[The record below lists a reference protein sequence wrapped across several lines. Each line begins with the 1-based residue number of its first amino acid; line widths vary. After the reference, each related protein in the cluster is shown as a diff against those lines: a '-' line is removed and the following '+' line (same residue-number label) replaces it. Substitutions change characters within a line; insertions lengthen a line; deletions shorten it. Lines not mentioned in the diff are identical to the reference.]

1 MGHKATPAQQKIFDF
16 VKSGTGNGIIDAV
29 AGAGKTTTL
38 MGCVMHIPNV
48 DDTIYCAFNTS
59 IRKELQKKFHKAKKN
74 VKVYTIHSLGFQ
86 LLRASRKFDLNDKKY
101 NNIINDP
108 EFFESLVPEI
118 DRILGYH
125 NHPTVAELRR
135 LDDMSD
141 ALDWDE
147 KNQLN
152 EGQQYVRKIIG
163 KLLEINNK
171 YRCTLEEDN
180 LDCYDTMVQHF
191 GIFAPWEVQFNYY
204 KDELAC
210 YFRAH
215 RRLLKEG
222 NSIAISHGI
231 IDYTDQ
237 LYLPYVMNLTSK
249 NKYGFVFVDECQDL
263 SKSQLYVV
271 KQYLRKDGRL
281 LAVGDPYQSIY
292 GFAGADCM
300 SFQRVKDS
308 FNCTQLAL
316 TDCFRCPQSVI
327 RLAQSIRPDIKG
339 FKENAGSIYKILPR
353 DVVKNIKEGDLV
365 ICRTRKPLLALA
377 LGLISKDF
385 KVKIH
390 PDELQEFK
398 GDYKRNFTLQE
409 TRKIL
414 TDDMIDAFFGRISD
428 RNEKRISKEN
438 QNADS
443 IIRRILIKEAVDDMK
458 STLSFLKKKYFD
470 WHLNTIETILT
481 KLKHTLSYPGDEA
494 IKISSIHRA
503 KGLENDRVFIL
514 EYNKLPYKRE
524 QEWERIQERNLHYVA
539 VTRPKE
545 ELYLVEDKLYTDGND
560 EVVQEDG
567 KIATPE
573 TTESSEGVLSQEP
586 DTVSQLTIPVE
597 IPKEIIKEY
606 STPQEL
612 AVSTLVVPIIQEEQS
627 LPEPE
632 TVAVASNPS
641 LSFFIKFLPTKQ
653 VSKIPE
659 KFYSLAESEDTPY
672 QMLNSRN
679 FQKAKFWSIFHNLQ
693 DTEFS
698 IANVKC
704 AQNQDVYYINTP
716 NGIETYQGWYK
727 NSGQYTFKLQ
737 GTCPNAEQLMIF
749 LNDESNYSIDFEYK
763 PENYG
768 FETIHSVIQAACKE
782 LGICNTNIFEE
793 QYNLVYCFKTIDSYA
808 YIKLTYNGKKI
819 VTTIMPHSTL
829 GASDAKLNSLLETL
843 QHLWQ
848 R

>member
-1 MGHKATPAQQKIFDF
+1 MSSKLPTKSQQKIYEFIEH
-16 VKSGTGNGIIDAV
+16 GQGNGIIDAV

-48 DDTIYCAFNTS
+48 DDAIYCAFNTS
-59 IRKELQKKFHKAKKN
+59 IRAELQKKFRKAKKN
-74 VKVYTIHSLGFQ
+74 VRVCTIHSLGFQ
-86 LLRASRKFDLNDKKY
+86 ILRAIRKFDLNDKKY
-101 NNIINDP
+101 NDIINDP
-108 EFFESLVPEI
+108 NFFDSLVPDI
-118 DRILGYH
+118 DRILGFH
-125 NHPTVAELRR
+125 NLPTVRELKH
-135 LDDMSD
+135 LQDMSKT
-141 ALDWDE
+141 LDWE
-147 KNQLN
+147 GKNQLN
-152 EGQQYVRKIIG
+152 EGQQYVHKIIG
-163 KLLEINNK
+163 KLLDINNK

-180 LDCYDTMVQHF
+180 LECYDAMVRHF
-191 GIFAPWEVQFNYY
+191 EIFAPEEVQCNYY

-210 YFRAH
+210 YFRTH
-215 RRLLKEG
+215 QKLLREG

-237 LYLPYVMNLTSK
+237 LYLPFAMNLTSK

-263 SKSQLYVV
+263 SKAQLYVI
-271 KQYLRKDGRL
+271 KQYLRENGRL

-292 GFAGADCM
+292 GFAGADHM
-300 SFQRVKDS
+300 SFQRVKDT
-308 FNCTQLAL
+308 FECTRLAL
-316 TDCFRCPQSVI
+316 TDCFRCPRSVI
-327 RLAQSIRPDIKG
+327 RLVQSIRPDIKG
-339 FKENAGSIYKILPR
+339 FKENAGAIYKIQSR
-353 DVVKNIKEGDLV
+353 DVVRNIKEGDLV
-365 ICRTRKPLLALA
+365 ICRTHKPLLALA
-377 LGLISKDF
+377 LKLITKGF
-385 KVKIH
+385 KVRIH
-390 PDELQEFK
+390 PDELQKFM
-398 GDYKRNFTLQE
+398 GDYKHNFTPIE

-414 TDDMIDAFFGRISD
+414 TDDMINAFFENISD
-428 RNEKRISKEN
+428 RNEKRIVKEI

-443 IIRRILIKEAVDDMK
+443 IIQGILIKEAVDEMK
-458 STLSFLKKKYFD
+458 GTLSFLKKKYFD

-481 KLKHTLSYPGDEA
+481 KLKHILSYSGDEA

-514 EYNKLPYKRE
+514 DYNKLPYKRA
-524 QEWERIQERNLHYVA
+524 QEWECIQEQNLHYVA
-539 VTRPKE
+539 ITRSKE
-545 ELYLVEDKLYTDGND
+545 ELYLVEDNGDNEVAD
-560 EVVQEDG
+560 ESG
-567 KIATPE
+567 KITTPE
-573 TTESSEGVLSQEP
+573 KFESAERIISQKP
-586 DTVSQLTIPVE
+586 IAIGASQLIIPDE

-819 VTTIMPHSTL
+819 ITTIMPYSTL
-829 GASDAKLNSLLETL
+829 GVNDTKLNSLLETL
-843 QHLWQ
+843 RHLWQ
-848 R
+848 

>member
-1 MGHKATPAQQKIFDF
+1 MGHKSTVAQKKIFEF

-48 DDTIYCAFNTS
+48 DDAIYCAFNTS

-74 VKVYTIHSLGFQ
+74 VRVCTIHSLGFQ
-86 LLRASRKFDLNDKKY
+86 LLRATRKFDLNDKKY
-101 NNIINDP
+101 NNIINNP
-108 EFFESLVPEI
+108 EFFELLVPEI

-135 LDDMSD
+135 LDDMRD
-141 ALDWDE
+141 ALDWYE

-163 KLLEINNK
+163 KLLDINNK

-180 LDCYDTMVQHF
+180 LECYDVMVKHF
-191 GIFAPWEVQFNYY
+191 GIFAPWEVQSNYY

-215 RRLLKEG
+215 QRLLKEG

-237 LYLPYVMNLTSK
+237 LYLPFVMNLTSK

-271 KQYLRKDGRL
+271 KQYLREDGRL

-300 SFQRVKDS
+300 SFQRVKES

-327 RLAQSIRPDIKG
+327 RLAQSIRSDING
-339 FKENAGSIYKILPR
+339 FKENEGTIYKIQLR
-353 DVVKNIKEGDLV
+353 DVLKNIKEGDLV

-377 LGLISKDF
+377 LKLITKNF
-385 KVKIH
+385 KVRIH
-390 PDELQEFK
+390 PDEIQEFM
-398 GDYKRNFTLQE
+398 GDYKRNFTSQE

-414 TDDMIDAFFGRISD
+414 TDDIIDAFFDRISD

-470 WHLNTIETILT
+470 WHLNTIETILA
-481 KLKHTLSYPGDEA
+481 KLKYTLSYPGDEA
-494 IKISSIHRA
+494 IRISSIHRA
-503 KGLENDRVFIL
+503 KGLENNRVFIL

-524 QEWERIQERNLHYVA
+524 QEWECIQERNLHYVA

-545 ELYLVEDKLYTDGND
+545 ELYLVEDKLYTDGDD
-560 EVVQEDG
+560 EAVEEDS
-567 KIATPE
+567 KMATPE
-573 TTESSEGVLSQEP
+573 TIDSLEGVFSQEQP
-586 DTVSQLTIPVE
+586 
-597 IPKEIIKEY
+597 
-606 STPQEL
+606 
-612 AVSTLVVPIIQEEQS
+612 

-632 TVAVASNPS
+632 TIAVAPNPS
-641 LSFFIKFLPTKQ
+641 RSFFIKFLPTKQ

-698 IANVKC
+698 IANVQC

-716 NGIETYQGWYK
+716 NGIEIYRGWYK
-727 NSGQYTFKLQ
+727 NSGQYTFKFQ

-749 LNDESNYSIDFEYK
+749 LNDESNYNIYFEYK
-763 PENYG
+763 PENHG

-782 LGICNTNIFEE
+782 LGICNTNIFEG

-829 GASDAKLNSLLETL
+829 GANDAKLNSLLETL